1 MKNTSFLTIQEK
13 KTLEFKFNFPFSINF
28 VPYVEKLPITIKP
41 TLQYGLDFEFWISNN
56 YRML

>member
-13 KTLEFKFNFPFSINF
+13 KTLGFKFNFPFSINF

-41 TLQYGLDFEFWISNN
+41 TSQNGFDFDSK
-56 YRML
+56 

>member
-41 TLQYGLDFEFWISNN
+41 GPAPKYGLDFDFK
-56 YRML
+56 